1 MFLEP
6 GVERDLQLIARREGR
21 STAAVVRE
29 ALGAYIAARKSEP
42 TRRPGFVAAGRSGA
56 TDTAERHESLLF
68 DSVPE
73 DGAAKPARVRPGRR
87 TVSRRPAARRPR

>member
-29 ALGAYIAARKSEP
+29 ALGAYIAARKLER
-42 TRRPGFVAAGRSGA
+42 TRRPGFVATGRSGV

-68 DSVPE
+68 DAVPAE
-73 DGAAKPARVRPGRR
+73 GPPAPPRDRQRPRAAPRR
-87 TVSRRPAARRPR
+87 TGTRRRR

>member
-29 ALGAYIAARKSEP
+29 ALGAYIAARKSER
-42 TRRPGFVAAGRSGA
+42 TRRPGFVAAGRSGV

-68 DSVPE
+68 DAVPG
-73 DGAAKPARVRPGRR
+73 DGPSPPASDRQGRR
-87 TVSRRPAARRPR
+87 ATPRRAGTRRRR

>member
-29 ALGAYIAARKSEP
+29 ALGAYITARKSERA
-42 TRRPGFVAAGRSGA
+42 RRPGFVAAGRSGVA
-56 TDTAERHESLLF
+56 DTAERHESLLF
-68 DSVPE
+68 DSVPGDE
-73 DGAAKPARVRPGRR
+73 PPESTPVRPRRR
-87 TVSRRPAARRPR
+87 TTVRRTQTRRRR